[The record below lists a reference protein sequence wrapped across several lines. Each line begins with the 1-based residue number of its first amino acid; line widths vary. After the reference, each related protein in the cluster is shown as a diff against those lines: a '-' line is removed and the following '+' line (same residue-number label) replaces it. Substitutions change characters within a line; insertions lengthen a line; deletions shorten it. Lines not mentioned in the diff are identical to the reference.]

1 MTFLNFLISPFFKF
15 FFKNVFIIFVSYI
28 SKCLKIYQ
36 RNIINKIKK
45 DNRRKLVKDI
55 KIFLKK
61 KKKEKQQYCC
71 ECYKNISEN
80 EKQKLVKYR
89 KKYYRM
95 RKNALL

>member
-1 MTFLNFLISPFFKF
+1 M
-15 FFKNVFIIFVSYI
+15 
-28 SKCLKIYQ
+28 
-36 RNIINKIKK
+36 K
-45 DNRRKLVKDI
+45 DT

-80 EKQKLVKYR
+80 EKQKPVKYR